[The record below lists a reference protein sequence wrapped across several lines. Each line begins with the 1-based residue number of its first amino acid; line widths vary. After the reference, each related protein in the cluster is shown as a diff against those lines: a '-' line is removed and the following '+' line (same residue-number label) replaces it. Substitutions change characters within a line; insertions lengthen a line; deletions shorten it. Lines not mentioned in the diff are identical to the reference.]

1 MKMNRLTKTGILL
14 IVIGLSFLVSTLY
27 RSTSESGNFG
37 IGTMKGGLAPN
48 TWSVDWNPS
57 LPNASTAYT
66 PSLHKY
72 FLIPREHKMNIQTN
86 TVIDVYVLDS
96 EGAQLWLGEGKLE
109 PIVSFEGVKQQVV
122 TFNIPNRDD
131 YSFLVHNPSAE
142 NAQYTLSVSGYGIE
156 TDLLYLSLII
166 TVFGAVVT
174 LVSFIPRGSGRRKQS
189 LATKKA
195 VLPAAVLVIL
205 ILSLSTAS
213 CVAQFQA
220 SSMLAPSWMK
230 EGTYVS
236 YDFTPHS
243 IGHHDGVLETSQ
255 SQTVFFL
262 NGPPITYRNVTSV
275 IFRWECTDLKE
286 DIATLDV
293 SYSITS
299 DLASDNFYAS
309 TLVDVDIATRNV
321 YFQNGTLIG
330 TTILWLPSRPAEG
343 QEVTLWDVPP
353 DKATANVVTKGRNGE
368 NIYNGQASQGAQRA
382 FMFKNVTGTIN
393 GQEVNISTFQG
404 GGWYDYDT
412 GLYVTAPLRHES
424 VFTALGINN
433 HGIPNSM
440 TTNVDLGPAHIL
452 INWGYVLSL
461 AAVVGSI
468 VLVVAFLLIKRH
480 RQRR

>member
-1 MKMNRLTKTGILL
+1 MKRLTKAGILL

-27 RSTSESGNFG
+27 RSTSESGNFSTG
-37 IGTMKGGLAPN
+37 SAMTGLAPKAWNVEWN
-48 TWSVDWNPS
+48 TS
-57 LPNASTAYT
+57 LPYT
-66 PSLHKY
+66 PKFLKY
-72 FLIPREHKMNIQTN
+72 FLIPREYRMEVKTN
-86 TVIDVYVLDS
+86 TIIDVYVLDS
-96 EGAQLWLGEGKLE
+96 EGARLWLAEGKLE
-109 PIVSFEGVKQQVV
+109 PIVSFEGVRQQVV
-122 TFNIPNRDD
+122 TFNIYNRDD
-131 YSFLVHNPSAE
+131 YSFLVYNPSAD
-142 NAQYTLSVSGYGIE
+142 NAQYTLSVSGYGVE
-156 TDLLYLSLII
+156 TDLLYLSLVI

-236 YDFTPHS
+236 YDFTPHF

-299 DLASDNFYAS
+299 DLASDNFYTS
-309 TLVDVDIATRNV
+309 TLVDVDIANRSV
-321 YFQNGTLIG
+321 YFQDGTLIG
-330 TTILWLPSRPAEG
+330 TTNFWLPSSPAEG

-353 DKATANVVTKGRNGE
+353 DKVTAMVRTKAPNGE
-368 NIYNGQASQGAQRA
+368 DLFSGQTLPEPQRIFGLQNI
-382 FMFKNVTGTIN
+382 TGTMN
-393 GQEVNISTFQG
+393 GEEVNDGTFWG
-404 GGWYDYDT
+404 GGIYDYDT
-412 GLYVTAPLRHES
+412 GLYVGAQIQRDSL
-424 VFTALGINN
+424 FTALGINN
-433 HGIPNSM
+433 QDIPIYV
-440 TTNVDLGPAHIL
+440 TTNIGMGPEKTV
-452 INWGYVLSL
+452 INWGYVLGL
-461 AAVVGSI
+461 AAFVGSI
-468 VLVVAFLLIKRH
+468 VVIAAFLLIKRRH
-480 RQRR
+480 RRR